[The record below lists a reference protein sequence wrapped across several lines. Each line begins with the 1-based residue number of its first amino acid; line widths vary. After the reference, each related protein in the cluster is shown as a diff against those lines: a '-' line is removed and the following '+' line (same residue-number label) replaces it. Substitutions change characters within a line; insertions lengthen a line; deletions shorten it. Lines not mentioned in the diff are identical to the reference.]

1 MVTGTTK
8 KKKQI
13 EVHQN
18 QINYWYNKIKLVK
31 GLKVQQNQKLVRGL
45 TKQIGQRFNKIKLVK
60 ISTETNWLEVQQK
73 QIRQKCFIPLIV
85 GMSF

>member
-1 MVTGTTK
+1 MVTGTT

-73 QIRQKCFIPLIV
+73 QIRQKCFKPLIV